1 MIKLREYQEEA
12 ADFLFENDRAMILAP
27 VGAGKTAITLTAMR
41 DMIKRGV
48 VKQFLVLAPKRVCE
62 TVWPVEIKKFAPELS
77 IAVAVGTPAQREK
90 AIASKADVL
99 AINYENI
106 PWLVTK
112 NTEFDGVVFD
122 ELTKL
127 KSTSGMRFKLLYK
140 YIKNVK
146 VRWGLTGSFTSNGLE
161 DVYGQCKIVSDDIL
175 PKSKTAFMQQ
185 YFILI
190 NRDFG
195 QWTPLPD
202 SLREVMHVIKP
213 YTYVLDAGEY
223 ADKLPE
229 LNVVEINCKMSSIA
243 KYNDMKKNL
252 AISIE
257 GQEVTAINAAVLT
270 GKLQQMAGGF
280 IYNTTTTANINSPG
294 KFISGTTILKFSDHK
309 FSALADLLEENHHA
323 NTIIAYNFKHELDE
337 LLDRYPKALTLD
349 HDNAVE
355 RWNSGKES
363 MLLIHPKSAGHGLNL
378 QMGGHHMVFMSLP
391 WSLELFEQTVGRL
404 RRGGQTKPVW
414 VYLLNTENTI
424 DTRMYA
430 ALKDKRNMS
439 DIALEELK

>member
-12 ADFLFENDRAMILAP
+12 ADFLFEHDRAMILAP

-77 IAVAVGTPAQREK
+77 IAVAVGPPAKRDK
-90 AIASKADVL
+90 ALGSGADIITL
-99 AINYENI
+99 NYENI

-112 NTEFDGVVFD
+112 DTKFDGVVFD

-140 YIKNVK
+140 YIKNVN

-161 DVYGQCKIVSDDIL
+161 DVYGQCKIVSDSIL

-185 YFILI
+185 YFTLI

-195 QWTPLPD
+195 QWAPLQG
-202 SLREVMHVIKP
+202 SLTAVMNAIKP

-223 ADKLPE
+223 ADKLPDLNIVE
-229 LNVVEINCKMSSIA
+229 LDCPMKDMAMYKKM
-243 KYNDMKKNL
+243 KREL

-257 GQEVTAINAAVLT
+257 GQQVSAVNAGVLT
-270 GKLQQMAGGF
+270 GKLQQMASGF
-280 IYNTTTTANINSPG
+280 IYNTITTPNPDRPG
-294 KFISGTTILKFSDHK
+294 KFDSDTTIVSFSDHK
-309 FSALADLLEENHHA
+309 LLALDELMQENQGA
-323 NTIIAYNFKHELDE
+323 NTIIVYQFKHELEE
-337 LLDRYPKALTLD
+337 LLKRYPKSLTLD
-349 HDNAVE
+349 HDNAVD
-355 RWNSGKES
+355 RWNSGKEPI
-363 MLLIHPKSAGHGLNL
+363 LLLHPKSAGHGLNL
-378 QMGGHHMVFMSLP
+378 QQGGHHMVFMSLP

-414 VYLLNTENTI
+414 VYIMQTPDTI
-424 DTRMYA
+424 DQSIYA
-430 ALKDKRNMS
+430 ALKDKRDVS
-439 DIALEELK
+439 SLALDELR